1 MIIVMIIVILILHMH
16 NLHQVMQKP
25 SNQIHNVKGD
35 AFMGPLASST
45 TTVPTLCGL
54 VFGVLA
60 PGGEPYGG
68 DPA

>member
-1 MIIVMIIVILILHMH
+1 MMIIIVIVIVILY
-16 NLHQVMQKP
+16 LHQVMQKP

-45 TTVPTLCGL
+45 TTVPTLRGL

-60 PGGEPYGG
+60 PGGEP
-68 DPA
+68 